1 MSCNILLIFSAGY
14 IREIIDNYTLYHYN
28 HEEIVVNSTIVNGT
42 EVNTTMVN
50 STLVN
55 GTLVNE
61 TIVTTM
67 IVNGTIVNTT
77 IVTTT
82 LVDTSWNVMMLEN
95 ISFWIGLNLT
105 RDQCWMWTDE
115 QYFIFSS
122 WAKGKFLKDKLISRM
137 HFRRRQTARSVIEIQ
152 TLTFSLRN

>member
-1 MSCNILLIFSAGY
+1 MMSCNILFIFSTGY
-14 IREIIDNYTLYHYN
+14 IREIIENYTLYHYN
-28 HEEIVVNSTIVNGT
+28 HEEIVVNTTIVNGT

-67 IVNGTIVNTT
+67 IVNGTVVNTT
-77 IVTTT
+77 IVNTT
-82 LVDTSWNVMMLEN
+82 LVGTSPNVTVLEN

-115 QYFIFSS
+115 QYFVFSS
-122 WAKGKFLKDKLISRM
+122 WAKGKLLKVIPYITVHKSRLWE
-137 HFRRRQTARSVIEIQ
+137 RRDTKS
-152 TLTFSLRN
+152 S